1 MTRHHFL
8 AAAGIA
14 AALFTGGALAQLKP
28 SAGTGLAVP
37 SPAPAAD
44 SAAAASPAKSAEVV
58 EKESAGT
65 LAAQG
70 WLLLLDRRD
79 WGRAWETSSAVF
91 RKNVPL
97 GSWMDGI
104 SKVRDP
110 FGTLTERTPVEST
123 YKTSL
128 EGQPA
133 GDYVSIVFAS
143 RFADREVQE
152 IVTTVR
158 EPDGKWRVTGYSAQ

>member
-1 MTRHHFL
+1 MTRHHLL
-8 AAAGIA
+8 AAGMA
-14 AALFTGGALAQLKP
+14 AMLLTGGALAQLKP
-28 SAGTGLAVP
+28 SAGTGLALP
-37 SPAPAAD
+37 SAAPAASTA
-44 SAAAASPAKSAEVV
+44 SAANPAKSAEVV
-58 EKESAGT
+58 EKEAAGT

-104 SKVRDP
+104 SKVREP
-110 FGTLTERTPVEST
+110 FGALVERIPAEST
-123 YKTSL
+123 HKTSL

-133 GDYVSIVFAS
+133 GDYVSIVFVS
-143 RFADREVQE
+143 KFADREVQE